1 MKNTNIMR
9 LSNKEYNDLKKFIYE
24 YPTKYEMGF
33 IHSEQLDVIQKL
45 KEKYK
50 SFNEDKY
57 NKAQNG
63 ITCVMS
69 EDGFV
74 IYHSDVFNSAVCAIE
89 NRGLN
94 LEEWD

>member
-1 MKNTNIMR
+1 MK
-9 LSNKEYNDLKKFIYE
+9 LSKEQYKSLEEFIYE
-24 YPTKYEMGF
+24 YPTKHEAGF
-33 IHSEQLDVIQKL
+33 IFAEQKDVIQKL
-45 KEKYK
+45 QEK
-50 SFNEDKY
+50 FGPLNEDKY
-57 NKAQNG
+57 WDVQTCV
-63 ITCVMS
+63 TCVMS